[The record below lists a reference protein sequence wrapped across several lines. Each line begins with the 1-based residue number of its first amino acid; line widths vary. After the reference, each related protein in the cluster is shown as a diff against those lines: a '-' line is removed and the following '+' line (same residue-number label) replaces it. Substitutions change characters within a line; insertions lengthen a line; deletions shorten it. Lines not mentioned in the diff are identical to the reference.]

1 LRLRKREDE
10 GVVEGVGEG
19 AAVGLGD
26 MAGVRVGAGVT
37 VDVGLNE
44 CANNSGPAVARS
56 ARAEARRLAGLR
68 S

>member
-1 LRLRKREDE
+1 LRLRKREGE

-37 VDVGLNE
+37 VDVD
-44 CANNSGPAVARS
+44 
-56 ARAEARRLAGLR
+56 
-68 S
+68 

>member
-1 LRLRKREDE
+1 LRLRKREGE
-10 GVVEGVGEG
+10 RVVEGVGEG

-44 CANNSGPAVARS
+44 RSNNSIPAITQSALAKARG
-56 ARAEARRLAGLR
+56 LASVR

>member
-1 LRLRKREDE
+1 MRLRKREGE

-19 AAVGLGD
+19 AAVGLGG
-26 MAGVRVGAGVT
+26 MARVRVGAGVT

-44 CANNSGPAVARS
+44 CANNSDPAVARS
-56 ARAEARRLAGLR
+56 ALAEARRLAGHR